1 MAEPIAQYEIKYKLS
16 KLLDNAPDEINGEN
30 YTYEIKLQHL
40 IFDEHSNAFKWMDY
54 LTIDRILLTK
64 NDLDI
69 EQSLIYDVYDET
81 LYNTTGIDLQL
92 IVIPQPKIEY
102 SQSSLWLF
110 GLTPEQVGVFY
121 NDVFNYKTQI
131 FTIKNNSI

>member
-1 MAEPIAQYEIKYKLS
+1 MAEQVPQYEIKYKLS

-40 IFDEHSNAFKWMDY
+40 VPDEDGNFKWFDY
-54 LTIDRILLTK
+54 GFPQILTK

-69 EQSLIYDVYDET
+69 EQSLTYDVYDTT

-92 IVIPQPKIEY
+92 IVIPQMKYIGT
-102 SQSSLWLF
+102 SLSLVNGF
-110 GLTPEQVGVFY
+110 PPLQVEVFY
-121 NDVFNYKTQI
+121 KDVFNYKTQI
-131 FTIKNNSI
+131 FTIKNNLI